1 MNVLL
6 TGSSG
11 FIGSV
16 LYKKLSNNDFNI
28 FTTTRNKN
36 NVSSKVL
43 YCDFSEEAIPSDLLE
58 NIDIV
63 FHLAGFAHDLQSDK
77 KTEHLYKKINLE
89 ATISLIDI
97 AVKKNVKNFFFM
109 SSVKAGGLP
118 EKGKCS
124 NEEDQNIP
132 DGIYGETKLKA
143 EKYLFKMGK
152 KNGMHVSVIR
162 PSLVYGLGMKGNL
175 KLMLSQVTK
184 GFFPPLPETFNR
196 RSMVH
201 VDDLVES
208 ILIISNSENTNGE
221 VFIVT
226 DGMSYSSRN
235 LYDAMCIASNKKI
248 PAWSVPKFFF
258 DVIALT
264 SPRIKYKINKLFGD
278 ECYSSKKLNKLGFK
292 PQRTLKDINETS
304 F

>member
-11 FIGSV
+11 FVGSV
-16 LYKKLSNNDFNI
+16 LNKKLLNNDFNI

-36 NVSSKVL
+36 NVGSKVL
-43 YCDFSEEAIPSDLLE
+43 YCDFLEEAIPSDLLE

-63 FHLAGFAHDLQSDK
+63 FHLAGFAHNLQGDK

-89 ATISLIDI
+89 ATISLIDM
-97 AVKKNVKNFFFM
+97 AVKKNVKKFVFI

-118 EKGKCS
+118 NKGNCS

-132 DGIYGETKLKA
+132 DGVYGETKLKA
-143 EKYLFKMGK
+143 EKYLLKIGK

-162 PSLVYGLGMKGNL
+162 PSLVYGFGMKGNL
-175 KLMLSQVTK
+175 KLMLSRITK

-221 VFIVT
+221 VYIVT
-226 DGMSYSSRN
+226 DGINYSSRN
-235 LYDAMCIASNKKI
+235 LYDAMCIAAGKKI
-248 PAWSVPKFFF
+248 PAWSVPKFLF
-258 DVIALT
+258 DIIALT
-264 SPRIKYKINKLFGD
+264 NPRIKYKINKLFGD
-278 ECYSSKKLNKLGFK
+278 ECYSSKKLNELGFK